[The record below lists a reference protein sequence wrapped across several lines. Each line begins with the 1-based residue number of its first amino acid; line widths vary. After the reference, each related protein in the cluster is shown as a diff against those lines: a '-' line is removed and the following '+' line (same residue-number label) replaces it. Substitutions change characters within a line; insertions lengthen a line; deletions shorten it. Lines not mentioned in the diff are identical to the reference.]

1 VTSRAGIND
10 DTEQRHRYFLPA
22 NWEIRY
28 K

>member
-1 VTSRAGIND
+1 VTAGAGIND
-10 DTEQRHRYFLPA
+10 DVHFRHRYFLPA